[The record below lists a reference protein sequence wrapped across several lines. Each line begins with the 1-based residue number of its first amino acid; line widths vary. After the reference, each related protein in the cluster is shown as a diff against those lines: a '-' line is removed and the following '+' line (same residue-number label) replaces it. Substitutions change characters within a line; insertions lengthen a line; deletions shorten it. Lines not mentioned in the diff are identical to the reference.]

1 MSHPYV
7 EKLMVTEHNCNQV
20 LCHLQVERAH
30 VENQLTWA
38 ESIDVDT
45 ARLEN
50 NLNEITSCIDDI
62 ESWKKEEAV

>member
-1 MSHPYV
+1 MEHPYV
-7 EKLMVTEHNCNQV
+7 EKLKVTESNCNQI
-20 LCHLQVERAH
+20 LCNLQVEKAH

-50 NLNEITSCIDDI
+50 NLSEINDCINDLT
-62 ESWKKEEAV
+62 SWKEEIA